1 MNRQKK
7 YTTEV
12 WQKKDIRWLAAGML
26 ALGVFI
32 GVCIASV
39 VVLISSQD
47 YEVEEYPA
55 EHRVAV
61 TAEARPWN

>member
-12 WQKKDIRWLAAGML
+12 WQKKDIRWLATGML

-47 YEVEEYPA
+47 YEAEEYPA

-61 TAEARPWN
+61 TAEARP